1 MGAASRAH
9 LSELC
14 CKDERSRESPRVLT
28 ERPEGLYGM
37 FSMSKRP
44 LAPVHQRF
52 KGVSN
57 NFIRRARTKK
67 RTPCLELGRL
77 AKAAPGTPKSDTEA
91 SVRRRTAPGRGGK
104 GTLRRAGAGSGGR
117 AGSHVVEDATVRR
130 RGRRLSG
137 LDGLGGA
144 ASLAEEAADSPG
156 RRQ

>member
-1 MGAASRAH
+1 
-9 LSELC
+9 
-14 CKDERSRESPRVLT
+14 
-28 ERPEGLYGM
+28 M
-37 FSMSKRP
+37 FSMSERP

-91 SVRRRTAPGRGGK
+91 PVRRAAPGRGGK